1 MLFHTDLHNNP
12 LLHQTDCSY
21 IIMGAS
27 GLLSISLLS
36 FYMYNFLFCFFSSIN
51 IGPNSFFCKMSVLIV
66 TMKNDCFGEMMQ
78 YASFT
83 LLSYLSLESRV
94 EAEKRY
100 TLEYQQWP
108 TVIDRKTL

>member
-1 MLFHTDLHNNP
+1 
-12 LLHQTDCSY
+12 
-21 IIMGAS
+21 
-27 GLLSISLLS
+27 
-36 FYMYNFLFCFFSSIN
+36 
-51 IGPNSFFCKMSVLIV
+51 MSVLIV

-100 TLEYQQWP
+100 TLEYQQWL